1 MKQLFLGV
9 SDDALLSLFRAAYP
23 EDKAKAMADTLR
35 TRYGSLASI
44 LKISLALLEED
55 IGKEAALYLRLSLSL
70 YIRSVTDR
78 LKSGD
83 TVTEA
88 VLARHFSALYADA
101 AEETVYAVLVDKED
115 RLLSVSRVAIG
126 SADASSLQP
135 RQVLELAVRAKAN
148 GVFLTH
154 NHPGGTLI
162 PSASDKKITDAVMA
176 ALSTARIRFLGH
188 YIFADADFVRIGEK
202 NGAADASQNFKEI
215 R

>member
-1 MKQLFLGV
+1 MKHLFLGT
-9 SDDALLSLFRAAYP
+9 SERALFTLLSAVYP
-23 EDKAKAMADTLR
+23 EDKAESLASLLLE
-35 TRYGSLASI
+35 RYGSLSGI
-44 LKISLALLEED
+44 LKISHGVLEAD
-55 IGKEAALYLRLSLSL
+55 IGREAALYLRLSLSF

-101 AEETVYAVLVDKED
+101 AEEAVYAVLVDKED

-135 RQVLELAVRAKAN
+135 RQVLELAVRTRAD
-148 GVFLTH
+148 GVILTH
-154 NHPGGTLI
+154 NHPGGTLT
-162 PSASDKKITDAVMA
+162 PSASDKKITDAVIA

-188 YIFADADFVRIGEK
+188 YIFADTGFVRIGEDEK
-202 NGAADASQNFKEI
+202 EAAGTPSLS
-215 R
+215 